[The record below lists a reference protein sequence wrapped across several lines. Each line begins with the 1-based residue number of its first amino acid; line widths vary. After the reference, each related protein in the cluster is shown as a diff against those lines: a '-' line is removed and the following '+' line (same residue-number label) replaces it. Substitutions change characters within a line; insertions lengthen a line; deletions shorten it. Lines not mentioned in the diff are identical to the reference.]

1 MHSFGTSPATRKALT
16 VFKAVGKPMRQC
28 AKYSLSLHPS
38 AEEHLGTFAVGTD
51 PWAVAFDGADIWV
64 TNIGSNTLST
74 F

>member
-51 PWAVAFDGADIWV
+51 P
-64 TNIGSNTLST
+64 
-74 F
+74 